1 MTRPAVRSLALI
13 TGATGFTGSSLARA
27 LADAGEPVRV
37 LVRSAAKARGML
49 PPAVEIVEG
58 DITDPAA
65 VTRAVSGAGVIYH
78 LVAVYRE
85 AKHRDAEYARIHV
98 EATRLLLD
106 AAHAHGVQRFVHCS
120 TVGVHGHIAS
130 PPADE
135 EYAYAPGDVYQRTKL
150 EGELLALSYRER
162 GLPVTVARP
171 TAIYGPGDTRLLKL
185 FRMVARRRFVI
196 LGSGE
201 IFYHMV
207 YIDDLVQGLRL
218 LGSHPRAAGEIFI
231 LGGERYYSLREIA
244 TFIADAAGVSRPWLR
259 LPARPFQLAGT
270 VCEKICIPFGI
281 EPPLHRRRA
290 DFFTKSRAFTIAKAT
305 RLLGYRPAVGIHE
318 GIQRTLEWYRSSGLI
333 ERARPAAGAAVVG
346 T

>member
-196 LGSGE
+196 LGRRHRPEHSVWCRRRGRGLQHVPHRHRPGGNRPGGDQGRLAE
-201 IFYHMV
+201 PRQAARQHHV
-207 YIDDLVQGLRL
+207 DD
-218 LGSHPRAAGEIFI
+218 
-231 LGGERYYSLREIA
+231 GGDQQR
-244 TFIADAAGVSRPWLR
+244 SRPR
-259 LPARPFQLAGT
+259 
-270 VCEKICIPFGI
+270 
-281 EPPLHRRRA
+281 
-290 DFFTKSRAFTIAKAT
+290 
-305 RLLGYRPAVGIHE
+305 RPASTSPIRCPPE
-318 GIQRTLEWYRSSGLI
+318 TRSSPPTPPK
-333 ERARPAAGAAVVG
+333 EAARAGRCCAA